1 MNAAKPPPLSTC
13 NRPPRSDLPL
23 KTVRDKRPRS
33 PAPPS
38 GRIICQRTD
47 GLGGRLLILLWTL
60 RFARSVDASLLMF
73 WPKLDL
79 FSYNDSGA
87 GDLFD
92 LYRLSSP
99 PFRNRLQIVDGDC
112 RTYIAWSP
120 IRLNRRKTYDPAA
133 FVVPVDIKHWRQALP
148 VIVGH
153 WEGPFLA
160 PGERAAEVMAD
171 MPALFGT
178 LPFRRDLMGE
188 VDRVAEERGLSEMV
202 AVHVRRGEIVQ
213 NLRAA
218 VAGYRPEDPEGQ
230 GVLHDRVGTFA
241 RRCMSVDNFA
251 AALRKFVDE
260 GRTILVFSD
269 EPHVHEELGR
279 ALGTP
284 DVLAAASLVTGELT
298 GLQQAFVELCLMS
311 RCLCIVGARSAY
323 SLSANVIGAN
333 ARVDLNLRSR
343 TAADCAALALS
354 SAAAELQ
361 AHPHRAQIEQRIQDE
376 IARLHG

>member
-1 MNAAKPPPLSTC
+1 M
-13 NRPPRSDLPL
+13 
-23 KTVRDKRPRS
+23 KTVKDQHPPS

-47 GLGGRLLILLWTL
+47 GLGGRLLTLLWTL
-60 RFARSVDASLLMF
+60 RLARSVDAALLMF

-112 RTYIAWSP
+112 RTFIAWNP
-120 IRLNRRKTYDPAA
+120 IRLKRRETYDPAA
-133 FVVPVDIKHWRQALP
+133 FVVPVDIKPWRQALP

-153 WEGPFLA
+153 WEGPLLA
-160 PGERAAEVMAD
+160 PGERGAD
-171 MPALFGT
+171 VLAHMPGLFGR

-188 VDRVAEERGLSEMV
+188 VDRVASEHGLSEMV
-202 AVHVRRGEIVQ
+202 AVHVRRGEIVR

-218 VAGYRPEDPEGQ
+218 VAGYRVEDTDGQ
-230 GVLHDRVGTFA
+230 GVLDDRVGTFA

-251 AALRKFVDE
+251 GPLRKFVDE

-269 EPHVHEELGR
+269 EPHVHEDLGR
-279 ALGTP
+279 ALGTAK
-284 DVLAAASLVTGELT
+284 VVTAASLVTGQFT

-323 SLSANVIGAN
+323 SWCANVVGAN

-343 TAADCAALALS
+343 TVADCAALALQS
-354 SAAAELQ
+354 IAAELDS
-361 AHPHRAQIEQRIQDE
+361 HPERAQIEQRIHDE